1 MPGGACIGVTRIKPF
16 RRAKEHPLMPRSSGR
31 LETLGAQAIARA
43 FVWVGR
49 AGPERWVDPRMFGD
63 RSLGEAFAC
72 GWLGLIGRPT
82 AGFTID
88 PMFTK
93 TAGPL
98 DGLTRMRL
106 IAIDAAANQAAGRTL
121 ERAIADRAR
130 AVLGRCETTRN
141 QGGTPREP
149 KPIRHV
155 TWMTLEQANGL
166 ASALEHLPGSA
177 DAVAN
182 LLLVRALFAHLAA
195 CSIRADFP
203 RVRQPLTAHTLTRH
217 RWTLSDR
224 ASAGRARVRAHRRW
238 RGHSRHRRGASLRW
252 PDRSRARA

>member
-1 MPGGACIGVTRIKPF
+1 
-16 RRAKEHPLMPRSSGR
+16 MPRSSGR

-155 TWMTLEQANGL
+155 SWMTLEQANGL
-166 ASALEHLPGSA
+166 VGFGAPARQRRCRSEPAAGASAVRAPRCLQHPRRLPQGEAASDGAHA
-177 DAVAN
+177 DAAS
-182 LLLVRALFAHLAA
+182 LDAQRSSIGRSSA
-195 CSIRADFP
+195 CSRA
-203 RVRQPLTAHTLTRH
+203 QAM
-217 RWTLSDR
+217 
-224 ASAGRARVRAHRRW
+224 AR
-238 RGHSRHRRGASLRW
+238 S
-252 PDRSRARA
+252 